1 MEILLHRATEYGN
14 RGWFGADARAGH
26 DAGHSPGRPKG
37 RSREHFSLSQTDAHA
52 ALLALERELPPN
64 AIALPA
70 GFADAAERF
79 VGLLLDT
86 NRRVNLT
93 RVVEPE
99 PVARLHL
106 LDSLAAL
113 PLIDAMAPRRAL
125 DLGSGGGVPGLV
137 LALARP
143 KVSWTLVDS
152 VRKKADALRSFAAAL
167 GLGNVEVLAER
178 AEVVGRDPQHRESYD
193 LVTARACAALPVLA
207 EYALPLVAV
216 GGSLLAWKGR
226 LSDEELKAGTD
237 AGRLLGGGAP
247 VVHPTGFEALGE
259 HRFVIVRK
267 FSPISEAYPRRAGEP
282 SRRPLA

>member
-1 MEILLHRATEYGN
+1 MSET
-14 RGWFGADARAGH
+14 DARA
-26 DAGHSPGRPKG
+26 AR
-37 RSREHFSLSQTDAHA
+37 
-52 ALLALERELPPN
+52 LALERALPPE
-64 AIALPA
+64 AVSLPP
-70 GFADAAERF
+70 GFADAAEHF
-79 VGLLLDT
+79 VALLLDA

-113 PLIDAMAPRRAL
+113 PLIDATGPSRAL

-143 KVSWTLVDS
+143 QVSWTLVDS
-152 VRKKADALRSFAAAL
+152 VRKKADALRSFVTAL
-167 GLGNVEVLAER
+167 SLRNVEVLAER
-178 AEVVGRDPQHRESYD
+178 AEDVGRDVQRRESYD

-207 EYALPLVAV
+207 EYALPLIAV

-226 LSDEELKAGTD
+226 LPGAELD
-237 AGRLLGGGAP
+237 AGADAARLLGGGTP
-247 VVHPTGFEALGE
+247 EVHPTGFDALGD
-259 HRFVIVRK
+259 HRFVVVRK
-267 FSPISEAYPRRAGEP
+267 SSPTPAGYPRRAGEP